1 MAGMSALPAAQLLE
15 VWERGRHASPG
26 ERALLLLGA
35 AEPGMAMEHLGV
47 LSIGR
52 RDAAL
57 LKLRAQ
63 TFGERLA
70 GLSVCPQCSE
80 QLEMDFAVADILLPS
95 PADIP
100 PELTLITGDYRIVF
114 RLPNSLDV
122 VALGREETGPAAERW
137 LLQRCIVEVSQGHE
151 ARCVGELPEE
161 VIDAIASHMA
171 EADPQA
177 ETALALTCPACG
189 VQWRALFD
197 IVAFFWREIDAWA
210 MRILHEVHVLASTY
224 GWSEQDIL
232 TLSPWRRQFYLELI
246 CA

>member
-1 MAGMSALPAAQLLE
+1 MAGMGALSAAQLLE
-15 VWERGRHASPG
+15 VWERGRHASLG

-35 AEPGMAMEHLGV
+35 AESDMALEHIGA

-52 RDAAL
+52 RDATL

-63 TFGERLA
+63 TFGDRLA
-70 GLSVCPQCSE
+70 GLSACPQCGE
-80 QLEMDFAVADILLPS
+80 QLEMDFTVADILLPS

-100 PELTLITGDYRIVF
+100 PELTLVTGDYRVVF
-114 RLPNSLDV
+114 RLPNGFDV
-122 VALGREETGPAAERW
+122 AALGREEAGPAAERQ

-151 ARCVGELPEE
+151 ARCVVELPEE

-177 ETALALTCPACG
+177 EIALALTCPACG
-189 VQWRALFD
+189 AQWQALFD

-232 TLSPWRRQFYLELI
+232 ALSPWRRQFYLELI
-246 CA
+246 GA